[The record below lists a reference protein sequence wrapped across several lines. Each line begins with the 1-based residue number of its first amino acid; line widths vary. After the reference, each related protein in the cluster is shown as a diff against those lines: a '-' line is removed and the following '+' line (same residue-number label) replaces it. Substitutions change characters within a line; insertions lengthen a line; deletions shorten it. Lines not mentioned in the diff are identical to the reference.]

1 MKKIFLT
8 AIVLALSFT
17 GVSCEDDDD
26 NSSVHIPSSE
36 LPAPAAAF
44 LDTYFNDIDI
54 VKVEKDVNS
63 NDEYYEVDLAGGIEV
78 HFDQAGNWTEV
89 DGNGQP
95 IPTGF
100 IPDAIVTHVSENYQS
115 QAIESIDKKSYGYAV
130 DLLNGTELRYDQS
143 GEFIGTGN

>member
-17 GVSCEDDDD
+17 GVSCDNDDD

-44 LDTYFNDIDI
+44 LDTYFNDIDF

-63 NDEYYEVDLAGGIEV
+63 NDEYYEVDLAGGIEA

-89 DGNGQP
+89 DGNDSLFQP
-95 IPTGF
+95 
-100 IPDAIVTHVSENYQS
+100 
-115 QAIESIDKKSYGYAV
+115 
-130 DLLNGTELRYDQS
+130 DLSRTQ
-143 GEFIGTGN
+143 